1 MSKWHNWLFRKKKC
15 LTTEQIHELINKEM
29 IKSFQNGNTD
39 ILINTPNQYV
49 FHLTTLQNELDI
61 LNSNINNSN
70 NLSVIDLKDCRNS
83 LINSYNLS
91 NDTNLLILK
100 YENIVS
106 NSNEK
111 SIQFEVYESNNG
123 TKLNLSYCSSLSYDK
138 YIPSKLKEDTIKL
151 FEELKSHGYNLFD
164 KNDKFYND
172 ICATYKS
179 SKWTDVL
186 LSDRYNDYFIPNG
199 LQCQKN
205 CEYSDYSFDSRFLK
219 CKCNIIEQEN
229 MEMNEPE
236 KLSAKFI
243 ITSFVNTLKYSNYKV
258 LKCKYIVFQK
268 RTLYENKGSII
279 TMIYFFVIFFFYFIL
294 FQRIF
299 LYKKWNSKNT

>member
-1 MSKWHNWLFRKKKC
+1 
-15 LTTEQIHELINKEM
+15 M

-70 NLSVIDLKDCRNS
+70 NLPVIDLKDCRNS

-100 YENIVS
+100 YENLVS

-111 SIQFEVYESNNG
+111 SVQFEVYESNNG

-151 FEELKSHGYNLFD
+151 FEELKSY
-164 KNDKFYND
+164 
-172 ICATYKS
+172 
-179 SKWTDVL
+179 
-186 LSDRYNDYFIPNG
+186 
-199 LQCQKN
+199 
-205 CEYSDYSFDSRFLK
+205 
-219 CKCNIIEQEN
+219 
-229 MEMNEPE
+229 
-236 KLSAKFI
+236 
-243 ITSFVNTLKYSNYKV
+243 
-258 LKCKYIVFQK
+258 
-268 RTLYENKGSII
+268 
-279 TMIYFFVIFFFYFIL
+279 
-294 FQRIF
+294 
-299 LYKKWNSKNT
+299 

>member
-1 MSKWHNWLFRKKKC
+1 
-15 LTTEQIHELINKEM
+15 M

-83 LINSYNLS
+83 LINAYNLS

-123 TKLNLSYCSSLSYDK
+123 TKLNLSYCSSLSYDI

-151 FEELKSHGYNLFD
+151 FEELKSYGYNLFD

-179 SKWTDVL
+179 SK
-186 LSDRYNDYFIPNG
+186 
-199 LQCQKN
+199 
-205 CEYSDYSFDSRFLK
+205 
-219 CKCNIIEQEN
+219 
-229 MEMNEPE
+229 
-236 KLSAKFI
+236 
-243 ITSFVNTLKYSNYKV
+243 
-258 LKCKYIVFQK
+258 
-268 RTLYENKGSII
+268 
-279 TMIYFFVIFFFYFIL
+279 
-294 FQRIF
+294 
-299 LYKKWNSKNT
+299 